1 MVRVWPS
8 ARKSKLLSA
17 ALKVRTIEPEPEPAL
32 TIVAESAPASA
43 AAWVGG
49 VAPPD
54 QSIEDTLVVTS
65 LTLKPVKVS
74 TPGDAVSRLPLPVAR
89 GISVIPCPESPA
101 FSSGLGG
108 VIGGSGGLG
117 SETSGMNGW
126 VIWGG
131 VGGGG
136 GAGGTL
142 VWGGKSD

>member
-43 AAWVGG
+43 AAWFGG

-74 TPGDAVSRLPLPVAR
+74 TPGDAVDRK
-89 GISVIPCPESPA
+89 SVVRERVETRRA
-101 FSSGLGG
+101 
-108 VIGGSGGLG
+108 GGS
-117 SETSGMNGW
+117 
-126 VIWGG
+126 
-131 VGGGG
+131 VGGE
-136 GAGGTL
+136 
-142 VWGGKSD
+142 W

>member
-17 ALKVRTIEPEPEPAL
+17 ALKVRTIEPEFEPAPL
-32 TIVAESAPASA
+32 IVVESAPASA
-43 AAWVGG
+43 AAWFGG

-101 FSSGLGG
+101 FSCGLGG
-108 VIGGSGGLG
+108 VIGGSGGSG
-117 SETSGMNGW
+117 AETCGMNGW
-126 VIWGG
+126 IVGG
-131 VGGGG
+131 VMGGS
-136 GAGGTL
+136 GGT
-142 VWGGKSD
+142 GKSL